1 MKNKFD
7 SIFITGLFVLLLILP
22 IFSVLN
28 SQYTFLDTR
37 ELINDIDNFNFSN
50 LFNNKSDEYI
60 SKMESLVNDIKNINI
75 NEKELILKIS
85 NEYNN
90 LVQEKYIED
99 YKFSKKQRKRIVEIE
114 KDLQE
119 YNINILNNLLKG
131 LR

>member
-37 ELINDIDNFNFSN
+37 ELINDIENFNFSN